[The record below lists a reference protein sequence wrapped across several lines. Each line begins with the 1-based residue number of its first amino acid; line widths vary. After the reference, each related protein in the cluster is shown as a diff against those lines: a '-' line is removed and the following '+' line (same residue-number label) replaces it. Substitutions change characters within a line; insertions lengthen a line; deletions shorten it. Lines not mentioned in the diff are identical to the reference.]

1 MARSQDPPSYYSCC
15 SIRKRCRMISTVPSN
30 GLNAMAAKLNPAASI
45 ANPVRIGVIG
55 CGYWGTNYVR
65 VFNELLDSRVVALCD
80 QRPERLQE
88 LAGRLPG
95 VDLTT
100 QIEEVASR
108 PD

>member
-15 SIRKRCRMISTVPSN
+15 SIRKRCRMISIVPSN

-45 ANPVRIGVIG
+45 PNPVRIAVIG

-65 VFNELLDSRVVALCD
+65 VFNELLDSRVVAVCD

-88 LAGRLPG
+88 LAGVLPRG
-95 VDLTT
+95 DLAKHIRKGT
-100 QIEEVASR
+100 
-108 PD
+108 